1 MSAIESNS
9 DWFKDETSLLAEL
22 RRSRMGLAAAPTV
35 SGYIELRELARGGQ
49 GVVYTA
55 QQQSTKRSVA
65 IKVLSDTPHGGRSR
79 LRFDREVE
87 LAASLRHPGIV
98 RVYDSG
104 NTHDGRRYLAM
115 ELVEGQRLDEWA
127 KDNRVWRRIVP
138 VFASICEALQHAHQ
152 RGVIHRDI
160 KPSNVRVDADGTA
173 KILDFGLARATEL
186 TSEQTQVTQSGQFM
200 GSMPFASPEQASGE
214 NDRIDTR
221 SDVYSL
227 GVMLYNLLTNGFPY
241 NVEGSLRDVMDR
253 INTHQPAPLRRTV
266 PDAPQDLETIIA
278 TCLAKEPDHRYQSA
292 SELAAD
298 LRHVLAGEP
307 ITAVRESA
315 WRSLGRQAKRYRA
328 IAWTTGVAAAL
339 VGGLLVLTVRAG
351 TIAQRERDAAKAQ
364 TVIAD
369 QERARALEQTK
380 IAEQEKQRAVSAS
393 AFLTSLFG
401 VTQSDNPKGGAELK
415 AQTMLDLSMDEIDK
429 KFAEDKATAAEIYGH
444 FGAAYTS
451 MGLGDKGAE
460 AFKRSME
467 RAYEATGD
475 NSAEYLNALAN
486 YTDAIMR
493 LNRFDEAEPLALRG
507 MELLEIVPNVKPHDR
522 VAIIGRLGL
531 LRRKQER
538 FPEALEL
545 YHKAIEGFNPTTDQ
559 ERYSRAKVIN
569 NIASVH
575 HELAEYDKALENYRE
590 ARKVFTAQLGATSGD
605 TMIASN
611 NIAVVFIDQG
621 DHASAAAELKQI
633 VENCEAS
640 LGREHPYTILFT
652 GNYAKAL
659 QDSGKVKD
667 SLPIFASVLER
678 RTRLLGESSRDTLIT
693 MNNYA
698 MALSGDNQFDES
710 IKLATKA
717 LELRTQTLGER
728 NSDTV
733 VSINTLARVLAAAG
747 KPAEAW
753 SYYERVVAMCAP
765 EAGIIPPKSGI
776 RAGVLCNAGYC
787 LIDLGRL
794 DEAERYINEGRAIF
808 ADTLP
813 SGSPV
818 FARIDKEL
826 QRLADKR
833 AAQH

>member
-1 MSAIESNS
+1 MSTVESNS

-22 RRSRMGLAAAPTV
+22 RRSRLGIAAAPTV

-55 QQQSTKRSVA
+55 QQQSTKRPVA
-65 IKVLSDTPHGGRSR
+65 IKILSDTPHGGRSR

-115 ELVEGQRLDEWA
+115 ELVDGQRLDEWA
-127 KDNRVWRRIVP
+127 KDNRGWRRIVP
-138 VFASICEALQHAHQ
+138 VFANICEALQHAHQ

-186 TSEQTQVTQSGQFM
+186 SSEQTQVTQSGQFM

-227 GVMLYNLLTNGFPY
+227 GVMLYNLLTDGFPY

-253 INTHQPAPLRRTV
+253 INTHPPAPLRRSA
-266 PDAPQDLETIIA
+266 PDTPQDLETIIA
-278 TCLAKEPDHRYQSA
+278 TCLAKEPARRYQSA
-292 SELAAD
+292 GELAAD

-328 IAWTTGVAAAL
+328 IAWTTGVAAVL
-339 VGGLLVLTVRAG
+339 VGGLLVLTLRAG
-351 TIAQRERDAAKAQ
+351 AIAQRERDAAKAQ

-369 QERARALEQTK
+369 QERARALEQTQ
-380 IAEQEKQRAVSAS
+380 IAEKETQRAVAAS

-401 VTQSDNPKGGAELK
+401 VTQSDNPKGGVDLK
-415 AQTMLDLSMDEIDK
+415 AQTMLDLSMGEIDK
-429 KFAEDKATAAEIYGH
+429 RFADDKATAAQVYGH

-451 MGLGDKGAE
+451 MGLGDKGAD
-460 AFKRSME
+460 AFRFSME
-467 RAYEATGD
+467 RAREATGE

-493 LNRFDEAEPLALRG
+493 LNRFDEADPLAQRG
-507 MELLEIVPNVKPHDR
+507 LELLEVVPNVKPHDR
-522 VAIIGRLGL
+522 VAIIGRMGL

-538 FPEALEL
+538 FQEALTFYER
-545 YHKAIEGFNPTTDQ
+545 AIDGFEPTNDQ
-559 ERYSRAKVIN
+559 ERYSRAKIIN
-569 NIASVH
+569 NIASVY
-575 HELAEYDKALENYRE
+575 HELADYERALASYRE
-590 ARKVFTAQLGATSGD
+590 AKKVFAAQLGPTSGD
-605 TMIASN
+605 TMITSN
-611 NIAVVFIDQG
+611 NIAVVFIEQG
-621 DHASAAAELKQI
+621 DHASAAVELKQI
-633 VENCEAS
+633 VDNCEAS
-640 LGREHPYTILFT
+640 LGKEHPYTILFT

-659 QDSGKVKD
+659 QDSGKVKE

-678 RTRLLGESSRDTLIT
+678 RTRLLGEGSRDTLIT

-698 MALSGDNQFDES
+698 MALSADNQFDES
-710 IKLATKA
+710 LRYARKA
-717 LELRTQTLGER
+717 MELREQSLTER
-728 NSDTV
+728 HSDTI

-747 KPAEAW
+747 KPDEAW
-753 SYYERVVAMCAP
+753 PHYERVLALSSP

-776 RAGVLCNAGYC
+776 RAGILCNAGYC
-787 LIDLGRL
+787 LIDLGRF
-794 DEAERYINEGRAIF
+794 DEAERHINEGRAIF

-813 SGSPV
+813 SASPV

-826 QRLADKR
+826 QRLAEKR
-833 AAQH
+833 ASQN

>member
-1 MSAIESNS
+1 MSTMESNS

-22 RRSRMGLAAAPTV
+22 RRSRLGIAAAPTV

-55 QQQSTKRSVA
+55 QQQSTKRPVA
-65 IKVLSDTPHGGRSR
+65 IKILSDTPHGGRSR

-115 ELVEGQRLDEWA
+115 ELVDGQRLDEWA

-138 VFASICEALQHAHQ
+138 VFANICEALQHAHQ

-186 TSEQTQVTQSGQFM
+186 SSEQTQVTQSGQFM

-227 GVMLYNLLTNGFPY
+227 GVMLYNLLTDGFPY
-241 NVEGSLRDVMDR
+241 NVEGSLRDVMNR
-253 INTHQPAPLRRTV
+253 INTHPPAPLRRSV
-266 PDAPQDLETIIA
+266 PAAPEDLETIIV
-278 TCLAKEPDHRYQSA
+278 TCLAKEPARRYQSA
-292 SELAAD
+292 GELAAD

-328 IAWTTGVAAAL
+328 IAWTTGVAAVL
-339 VGGLLVLTVRAG
+339 VGGLLVLTLRAG
-351 TIAQRERDAAKAQ
+351 AIAQRERDAAKAQ

-369 QERARALEQTK
+369 QERARALEQTQ
-380 IAEQEKQRAVSAS
+380 IAENEKQRAVAAS

-401 VTQSDNPKGGAELK
+401 VTQSDNPKGGADLK

-429 KFAEDKATAAEIYGH
+429 RFADDKATAAQVYGH

-460 AFKRSME
+460 AFRLSLE
-467 RAYEATGD
+467 RAKEATGE

-493 LNRFDEAEPLALRG
+493 LNRFDEADPLAQRG
-507 MELLEIVPNVKPHDR
+507 LELLETVPNVKPHDR
-522 VAIIGRLGL
+522 VAIIGRMGL

-538 FPEALEL
+538 FQEALTFYER
-545 YHKAIEGFNPTTDQ
+545 AIDGFEPTNDQ
-559 ERYSRAKVIN
+559 ERYSRAKIIN
-569 NIASVH
+569 NMASVH
-575 HELAEYDKALENYRE
+575 HELADYDRALASYRE
-590 ARKVFTAQLGATSGD
+590 AKKIFAAQLGPTSGD
-605 TMIASN
+605 TMITSN
-611 NIAVVFIDQG
+611 NIAVVFIEQG
-621 DHASAAAELKQI
+621 DHASAAVELKQI
-633 VENCEAS
+633 VDNCEAS
-640 LGREHPYTILFT
+640 LGKEHPYTILFT

-659 QDSGKVKD
+659 QDSGKVKE

-678 RTRLLGESSRDTLIT
+678 RTRLLGEGSRDTLIT

-698 MALSGDNQFDES
+698 MALSADNQFDES
-710 IKLATKA
+710 LRYARKA
-717 LELRTQTLGER
+717 MELREQTLTER
-728 NSDTV
+728 HSDTV

-747 KPAEAW
+747 KPDEAW
-753 SYYERVVAMCAP
+753 PHYERVLALSSP

-776 RAGVLCNAGYC
+776 RAGILCNAGYC

-794 DEAERYINEGRAIF
+794 DDAERHINEGRAIF

-813 SGSPV
+813 SASPV
-818 FARIDKEL
+818 FARIEKER
-826 QRLADKR
+826 QRLAEKR
-833 AAQH
+833 ASQN